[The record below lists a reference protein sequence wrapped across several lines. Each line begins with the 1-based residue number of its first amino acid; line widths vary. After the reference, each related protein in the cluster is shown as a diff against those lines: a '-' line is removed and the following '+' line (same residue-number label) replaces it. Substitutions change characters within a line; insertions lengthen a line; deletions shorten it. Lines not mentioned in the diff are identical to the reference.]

1 MSTFSWI
8 LKAGLVVLLGAVA
21 ILSAAAQDQNPRPQD
36 PEFRVDVNL
45 VTVRFSVKDSQS
57 RFVNNLSQEDFRV
70 YEDGLPQDSLFFE
83 PPKNTSARKTGLW
96 LAFLIDVSGSTFATR
111 AEQIL
116 AARTFFDNLQAF
128 TRVGVFGFTDKLIEF
143 QDFTTNREQAVKAL
157 GDARRHLGRTAIYGS
172 LNSLMARMQTAGA
185 ASDRKVVIVISD
197 AIDENYQLSAQSIAL
212 ARRDSVS
219 VYTILVPSAAQ
230 LYIRP
235 EFKKGSSD
243 NSPRETLTRARQK
256 SSFERLSRQTGGLH
270 FSGFGAI
277 LDFDQTLAQITDSVF
292 GNLYS
297 VAFSSQDRSR
307 RKEERDIRVS
317 IVPSGLKASALFS
330 SLPEH
335 LNAKK
340 KFIAA
345 LFGDEAD
352 FSELQMDLD
361 YREIGASIDLLRPTG
376 GGKSGQSFRLKIN
389 PLTLSGD
396 RQGVRT
402 QLGIV
407 GQLLD
412 REGNE
417 VVRLRE
423 VLRVNMSAREILQGN
438 GIIYNN
444 KIMAPK
450 GVYNFR
456 LAILEISTW
465 KMTAF
470 ETVVDIG

>member
-1 MSTFSWI
+1 MSSLTRTA
-8 LKAGLVVLLGAVA
+8 KAGLIVLLGAVT
-21 ILSAAAQDQNPRPQD
+21 IPLTAQSQDPRPED

-45 VTVRFSVKDSQS
+45 VTIRFSVKDSQS
-57 RFVNNLSQEDFRV
+57 RFVNNLSQQDFRV
-70 YEDGLPQDSLFFE
+70 YEDGLPQEILFFE
-83 PPKNTSARKTGLW
+83 PPKSTSTHKPGLW

-116 AARTFFDNLQAF
+116 AARTFFDNLQEF
-128 TRVGVFGFTDKLIEF
+128 TRVGVFGFTDKLIDF
-143 QDFTTNREQAVKAL
+143 QDFTTNRELAVKAFA
-157 GDARRHLGRTAIYGS
+157 DARRHLGQTAIYES
-172 LNSLMARMQTAGA
+172 LNALMARMRTAGI
-185 ASDRKVVIVISD
+185 ASGRKVVIVISD
-197 AIDENYQLSAQSIAL
+197 AIDEDFQLSAQSIAL

-235 EFKKGSSD
+235 EVING
-243 NSPRETLTRARQK
+243 NSGNPPQEALKRDRQR
-256 SSFERLSRQTGGLH
+256 SSFQRLSRQTGGLH

-292 GNLYS
+292 GNLYTLAYS
-297 VAFSSQDRSR
+297 TEDLTR

-317 IVPSGLKASALFS
+317 IVPAGLQASALFS

-345 LFGDEAD
+345 LFGDAAN

-361 YREIGASIDLLRPTG
+361 YREIGASIDLLRPSG
-376 GGKSGQSFRLKIN
+376 GGASGQSFRLKIN

-396 RQGVRT
+396 RHGVRT

-423 VLRVNMSAREILQGN
+423 VLRVNMPARDVLQGD

-444 KIMAPK
+444 KIMAPE

-470 ETVVDIG
+470 ETVVNIG

>member
-1 MSTFSWI
+1 MSTFTWMR
-8 LKAGLVVLLGAVA
+8 KAGLVVLLGAVSIPWLTA
-21 ILSAAAQDQNPRPQD
+21 LGQDPRPQD
-36 PEFRVDVNL
+36 PEFRIDVNL
-45 VTVRFSVKDSQS
+45 VTIRFSVKDSQR

-70 YEDGLPQDSLFFE
+70 YEGSLPQDILFFE
-83 PPKNTSARKTGLW
+83 PPKNTSAHKTGLR

-116 AARTFFDNLQAF
+116 AARTFFDNLQEF
-128 TRVGVFGFTDKLIEF
+128 TRVGVFGFTDKLIDF
-143 QDFTTNREQAVKAL
+143 QDFTTNRELAVKGL
-157 GDARRHLGRTAIYGS
+157 GDARRHLGRTAIYQT
-172 LNSLMARMQTAGA
+172 LNTLMARMQTAGA

-197 AIDENYQLSAQSIAL
+197 AIDENHQLSAQSIAL

-219 VYTILVPSAAQ
+219 IYTILVPSAAQ

-235 EFKKGSSD
+235 EFKQGSSD
-243 NSPRETLTRARQK
+243 NPSQEALRRERQRF
-256 SSFERLSRQTGGLH
+256 SFERLSRQTGGLH

-297 VAFSSQDRSR
+297 IAYSSQDRSPP
-307 RKEERDIRVS
+307 KEERDIRVS
-317 IVPSGLKASALFS
+317 IVPSGLQASALFS
-330 SLPEH
+330 SLPERF
-335 LNAKK
+335 NAKK
-340 KFIAA
+340 KLIAA

-352 FSELQMDLD
+352 FGELQIDLD
-361 YREIGASIDLLRPTG
+361 YREIGATIDLLRTTG

-396 RQGVRT
+396 RHGLRT

-407 GQLLD
+407 GLLLD

-423 VLRVNMSAREILQGN
+423 VLRINMSARELLQGN

-444 KIMAPK
+444 KIMAPE

-470 ETVVDIG
+470 ETVVTIG